1 MQYHIDR
8 VTEVAPLLNAVIAD
22 RFTDALEEAK
32 QLDQDLDENQGDERF
47 SEEKKPF
54 LGVPLTVKEA
64 FFVKGTIYT
73 LLKSL

>member
-1 MQYHIDR
+1 MQCHIDR

-47 SEEKKPF
+47 SEENKPF